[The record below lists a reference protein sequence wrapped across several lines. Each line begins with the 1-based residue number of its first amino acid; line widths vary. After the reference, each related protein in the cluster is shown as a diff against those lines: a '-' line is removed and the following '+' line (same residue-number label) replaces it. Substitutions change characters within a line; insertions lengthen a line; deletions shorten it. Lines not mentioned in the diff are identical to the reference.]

1 MAQTAVIRSVTLLIE
16 AFRPQFDVGMGSP
29 ACMPGI
35 GAELYLPG
43 HLLTLPACLAPDNA
57 TLVQAGSGMMPLL
70 RQSRGRGQ
78 VRCRRSP
85 KQHPDRQLGNLWA
98 IKSLAWAQ
106 SQGTEAVSQN
116 SQEPEGA
123 GGQQV
128 PAQERSGKSPGV
140 SAKSPKE
147 SQKSPAGQLV
157 RNRVEFNPLL

>member
-106 SQGTEAVSQN
+106 SQGTEAVSQILRN
-116 SQEPEGA
+116 QKGLA
-123 GGQQV
+123 DNKCQHRRDLAKAQGCQQS
-128 PAQERSGKSPGV
+128 PQRSLRSPQRASWSGT
-140 SAKSPKE
+140 E
-147 SQKSPAGQLV
+147 
-157 RNRVEFNPLL
+157 